1 MRIGINILYLR
12 PSCVDGAYIYARRLL
27 DSLARLDSEN
37 FYYVYMNREAAEF
50 AMPAPNFQPVVYDFL
65 PHQRLPRYFHEQVR
79 IPLHAWRHKLDVVHS
94 LHMTHPF
101 FLPCRSVMTLH
112 DTRFMVPALT
122 GDIYGFRRQVIR
134 FFAGNGARRATRVI
148 TDSEFAKR
156 EMIAHFGLRAEKID
170 VVYLS
175 VSPSEGALPDSERA
189 AAIRAQYGV
198 TQPYIAAI
206 GGSYVHKNVPRL
218 LEAFAQIRGEFP
230 HTLVLIGKLP
240 RNVAPESVGERVH
253 MTGYVPDAHLPV
265 LMHGADVFVVTS
277 LYEGFGLPAL
287 EAQAADVALICSRAA
302 SLPEVAGEGAYY
314 FDPYDT
320 ADLAAAL
327 RTCLRDSALRE
338 ALRARGRANLARF
351 SWEQTARQTLA
362 VYRKVAGR

>member
-27 DSLARLDSEN
+27 DSLALLDTEN
-37 FYYVYMNREAAEF
+37 TYYVYLNREAAAF
-50 AMPAPNFQPVVYDFL
+50 AMPAPNFQPVIYNFL
-65 PHQRLPRYFHEQVR
+65 PQQRLPRYFHEQVR
-79 IPLHAWRHKLDVVHS
+79 IPLHALRHKLDIVHS

-101 FLPCRSVMTLH
+101 FLPCPSVMTLH
-112 DTRFMVPALT
+112 DTRFMIPALA

-156 EMIAHFGLRAEKID
+156 EMIAHFGLRAQKID

-175 VSPSEGALPDSERA
+175 ISPSQSRSPSSEEA
-189 AAIRAQYGV
+189 AAVRARYGV
-198 TQPYIAAI
+198 QQPYIAAI
-206 GGSYVHKNVPRL
+206 GGSYVHKNIPRL
-218 LEAFAQIRGEFP
+218 LEAFAHIQGKFP
-230 HTLVLIGKLP
+230 HRLVLIGKLP
-240 RNVAPESVGERVH
+240 RDVLPERLGERVQS
-253 MTGYVPDAHLPV
+253 TGYVPDDHLPI
-265 LMHGADVFVVTS
+265 LMGGADVFVVAS

-287 EAQAADVALICSRAA
+287 EAQAAGAALICSKAA

-327 RTCLRDSALRE
+327 QACLCDSELRA
-338 ALRARGRANLARF
+338 ALRAKGRANLARF
-351 SWEQTARQTLA
+351 SWEQTARQTLE
-362 VYRKVAGR
+362 VYRKVVGH